1 VNSRVHFS
9 SRVPDARARRCPRG
23 RGIAVNIGAR
33 SRTSRAPR
41 AAAARF
47 GREGEGDDATVGA
60 ASCEDVADERQL
72 AEQWGLVA

>member
-1 VNSRVHFS
+1 LERGHGRV
-9 SRVPDARARRCPRG
+9 VRREPLLHG
-23 RGIAVNIGAR
+23 Y
-33 SRTSRAPR
+33 
-41 AAAARF
+41 